1 MLEKMKGIY
10 DWRYLWVDEVERRLW
25 SEMFW
30 KNIESWSRWWQQ
42 LKGRRKKWKI
52 TLNCECVFTTTKS
65 RMMVAAAIT
74 GSMAADPF
82 MCDRHDWHWL
92 YRSGRDLTYHMYA
105 LELLKSLHSTLLSSC
120 HEKEVTDWKT
130 WIQKVCQVINKV
142 LQVLTIPVVLETVFY

>member
-30 KNIESWSRWWQQ
+30 KNIQRWSRRWQQ

-52 TLNCECVFTTTKS
+52 TLVCECVCTVTKS
-65 RMMVAAAIT
+65 RMMAAAANT

-82 MCDRHDWHWL
+82 MCDRHDWNWL
-92 YRSGRDLTYHMYA
+92 WRSGRDLTCQMYA
-105 LELLKSLHSTLLSSC
+105 LQFLKSLHSTLLSYC
-120 HEKEVTDWKT
+120 REKEVTDWKSWT
-130 WIQKVCQVINKV
+130 QKVCQVLNKV
-142 LQVLTIPVVLETVFY
+142 LQVLIVPVVLGTVF